1 MITFFIQ
8 IGILNK
14 YFSDDISIVL
24 KNSSN
29 LTVPQLLESIKL
41 TREFESSMQRRF
53 NVKVC

>member
-24 KNSSN
+24 KNTSN